1 MVKMSFSDAVQK
13 LGTAVWGWPTMALF
27 LGVGLYF
34 TVQLRG
40 VQLRRLPTALKLILR
55 KNEGSGNSSYAALCT
70 ALAATIGTGN
80 IVGVATAMAAGG
92 PGALFWMLVSAALGM
107 ATQYA
112 EGFLAVRFR
121 QKQSDGWFGGPFCY
135 IEMGLGKRWRWLAAA
150 FAAICAGAG
159 ILGVGTVTQINSI
172 TAAVQNFFDV
182 GKEHIAFSLGGQS
195 YGYATVI
202 SGALVT
208 AAAALVLLGGAKR
221 IAHVCELLV
230 PLMSALYLLVCAFVL
245 VRCGDRVP
253 SAVALIIK
261 SAFAPKAVLGAG
273 AGVTVRR
280 MLRMGIGRGVF
291 TNEAGVG
298 SAPIAAATVQGES
311 PVAQGLVTMT
321 GTFIDTIV
329 ICTVTGLCLVVTG
342 AWAAPAEG
350 VEITDMAWRS
360 ALPWSESLSS
370 FLMMLCL
377 IFFAF
382 ATVIGWNFYAE
393 QCLRYLVGKR
403 EGAIRAYRAAYI
415 AALAIGPYFT
425 VAAAWEMADIL
436 NALMAL
442 PNLLALL
449 LLRKTVIG
457 ESRSALREN
466 NIGIM

>member
-1 MVKMSFSDAVQK
+1 MNALDTVLERIGD
-13 LGTAVWGWPTMALF
+13 AVWGWQTMALF
-27 LGVGLYF
+27 MGVGLYF
-34 TVQLRG
+34 TVRLRG
-40 VQLRRLPTALKLILR
+40 IQFRHLPRALRLIFHR
-55 KNEGSGNSSYAALCT
+55 DGDGGSSAYSALCT

-80 IVGVATAMAAGG
+80 IVGVATALAAGG
-92 PGALFWMLVSAALGM
+92 PGALFWMLLSAFFGM

-121 QKQSDGWFGGPFCY
+121 KKQDGAWFGGPFCY
-135 IEMGLGKRWRWLAAA
+135 IELGLGRRWRPLAVL

-172 TAAVQNFFDV
+172 TAAAQNFFDV
-182 GKEHIAFSLGGQS
+182 GKEHIAFTLGGVGYS
-195 YGYATVI
+195 YATVV

-208 AAAALVLLGGAKR
+208 FVAALVLLGGVKR
-221 IAHVCELLV
+221 ISRVCELLV
-230 PLMSALYLLVCAFVL
+230 PFMSVLYLLVCFAVL
-245 VRCGDRVP
+245 LRCAERIP
-253 SAVALIIK
+253 EALVLIVK
-261 SAFAPKAVLGAG
+261 SAFAPKAAFGAASG
-273 AGVTVRR
+273 ITVRR

-298 SAPIAAATVQGES
+298 SSPIAAATVQDHD
-311 PVAQGLVTMT
+311 PVRQGLVTMT

-342 AWAAPAEG
+342 AWCAPVEG
-350 VEITDMAWRS
+350 MELTDLAWCC

-382 ATVIGWNFYAE
+382 ATIIGWNFYAE
-393 QCLRYLVGKR
+393 QCLRYLVGRKKR
-403 EGAIRAYRAAYI
+403 ALRIYRMLYI
-415 AALAIGPYFT
+415 AAVAVGPYFT
-425 VAAAWEMADIL
+425 VRAAWEAADIL

-442 PNLLALL
+442 PNLLALI
-449 LLRKTVIG
+449 LLRRTVIDG
-457 ESRSALREN
+457 SRRLLPKN